1 MPERADQ
8 AAGLRR
14 LFSRERLRVV
24 SFAAGSPGVGKSL
37 LVANLA
43 ACLARQGRGVL
54 VLDENAGRRDV
65 ASCFGKAARYDLADV
80 VDGKKSMAE
89 VLLDAAPGV
98 RVLPMAVA
106 AGRFGRMD
114 EAQRRALETEL
125 AALDAPPEVLLADTS
140 LDHPLGFSPLSLAA
154 HHTVIVMAPTPVSIT
169 EAYALIKKASLCHAR
184 RDYRVL
190 VNGTRGPEGGRPVF
204 GNVARVTHGRRFA
217 RLEYAGCVPLDERLP
232 RAAALGQPAVGLYPD
247 SPAAR
252 ACRALAGELM
262 DWPLPEGERGG
273 LEQFVRHLLHFCRHM
288 DPVAVYA

>member
-14 LFSRERLRVV
+14 LFARERLRVV

-43 ACLARQGRGVL
+43 ACLARRGRSVL
-54 VLDENAGRRDV
+54 VLDENAGKRDV
-65 ASCFGKAARYDLADV
+65 ASCFGAAARHDLADV
-80 VDGKKSMAE
+80 VDGRKPMAE
-89 VLLDAAPGV
+89 VLLDVAPGV
-98 RVLPMAVA
+98 RILPLAVM
-106 AGRFGRMD
+106 AGRFAHLD
-114 EAQRRALETEL
+114 EPQRRSLETEL
-125 AALDAPPEVLLADTS
+125 GALDAPEVLLADTS

-154 HHTVIVMAPTPVSIT
+154 HHAVIVLAPTPASIT
-169 EAYALIKKASLCHAR
+169 EAYALIKKASLCYSR

-190 VNGTRGPEGGRPVF
+190 VNGARGPEDGRPVF
-204 GNVARVTHGRRFA
+204 GNVARVAHGRRFA

-232 RAAALGQPAVGLYPD
+232 RAAALGQPAASLYPD

-262 DWPLPEGERGG
+262 DWPLPEGESG
-273 LEQFVRHLLHFCRHM
+273 LEQFVRHLLHFCQHM
-288 DPVAVYA
+288 DPVAIYA